1 MNASAPHRR
10 PSRPRALRLAL
21 VLWLFLALSACAPL
35 DTPRAPLEL
44 DVHPATLRADGS
56 GAVTIR
62 YYVARESLVSLALRA
77 ADGAADGETFILR
90 DRAPRSPGT
99 YAFRFQG
106 AVAGRVLPN
115 GQYEVVATSS
125 DPTGGEPIERRR
137 PLTIIDADTAPP
149 ALDDLRVTPAALTPN
164 QDGVDDRLTVTF
176 TAAEPVTVDARLLA
190 GNEVRW
196 LARES
201 AAGPG
206 AARLSWPPPLPHAPL
221 LNRAVDRLPAGP
233 AQVEIAVQDRAGNR
247 TVVRREITLGESG
260 TPRARL
266 TDVKI
271 APAAPRAG
279 GALTITATLTN
290 TGAVTLRA
298 APVGPDD
305 YAWRENAHT
314 LGYAAAPGAVRWG
327 VDYSLNR
334 SGVAYPFRW
343 SLGRDLA
350 PGESAP
356 VSGTIRLNDAFP
368 GEPVH
373 LWAGVIHEHNRILA
387 DKRGVTRVQRAN
399 AAE

>member
-1 MNASAPHRR
+1 M
-10 PSRPRALRLAL
+10 
-21 VLWLFLALSACAPL
+21 
-35 DTPRAPLEL
+35 
-44 DVHPATLRADGS
+44 HPATLRADGD

-62 YYVARESLVSLALRA
+62 YYVAHESLVSLALRA
-77 ADGAADGETFILR
+77 ADGAADGESVILR
-90 DRAPRSPGT
+90 DRVPRAPGT

-115 GQYEVVATSS
+115 GSYEVVATRS
-125 DPTGGEPIERRR
+125 DPAGGEPIERRQ
-137 PLTIIDADTAPP
+137 PLAIIDADTAPP
-149 ALDDLRVTPAALTPN
+149 ALDDLRVKPAAFTPN
-164 QDGVDDRLTVTF
+164 QDGVDDRLEVAF
-176 TAAEPVTVDARLLA
+176 TATEPVTVDARLLA

-196 LARES
+196 LAREY

-206 AARLSWPPPLPHAPL
+206 AVRVSWPPPLRHAPL

-233 AQVEIAVQDRAGNR
+233 AQVEVAIQDKAGNR
-247 TVVRREITLGESG
+247 TVARREITLGESG

-266 TDVKI
+266 TGVTI
-271 APAAPRAG
+271 APAAPRASG
-279 GALTITATLTN
+279 TLTITATLTN

-298 APVGPDD
+298 APAGPAG

-314 LGYAAAPGAVRWG
+314 LGYPAAPGTVRWG

-350 PGESAP
+350 PGESAA
-356 VSGTIRLNDAFP
+356 VSGTIRLDDAFP
-368 GEPVH
+368 SEPVN

-387 DKRGVTRVQRAN
+387 DKRGVTRVQRAS
-399 AAE
+399 ADE